1 VGEAMSDQAAND
13 KAASLKML
21 VLAIGA
27 IALMGLVMTF
37 VVRCPCERVPGT
49 VLFGTQVEARISDWS
64 FANEVRLCQIE
75 VQGVIPWSVNLNCMA
90 DAQGSLYLSCSRCDG
105 KYWSGR
111 ALVNPAARIR
121 IGGDLYPVNLSRVE
135 VPSRLDHAW
144 RTRAAKTGM
153 GVDRQRPNHWW
164 SFAVTSR

>member
-1 VGEAMSDQAAND
+1 MSDQAAND

-21 VLAIGA
+21 VLAICA

-90 DAQGSLYLSCSRCDG
+90 DAQGSLLS
-105 KYWSGR
+105 
-111 ALVNPAARIR
+111 LIH
-121 IGGDLYPVNLSRVE
+121 I
-135 VPSRLDHAW
+135 
-144 RTRAAKTGM
+144 
-153 GVDRQRPNHWW
+153 
-164 SFAVTSR
+164 